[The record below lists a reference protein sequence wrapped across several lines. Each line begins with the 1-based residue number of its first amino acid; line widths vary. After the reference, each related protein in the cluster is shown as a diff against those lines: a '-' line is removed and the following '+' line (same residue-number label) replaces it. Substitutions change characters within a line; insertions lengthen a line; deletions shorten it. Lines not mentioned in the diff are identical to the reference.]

1 MSRRTS
7 NPAATNSFYYQ
18 INDNTFHQSRMNH
31 CLRPRATP
39 LYRYSLTRK
48 LYGSNIQTVPDNHVR
63 TCSNSFCN
71 PAFGAKI
78 VSQSDIMY
86 STIN

>member
-7 NPAATNSFYYQ
+7 NSAATNSFYYQ

-39 LYRYSLTRK
+39 LYQYPLTRK
-48 LYGSNIQTVPDNHVR
+48 LYGSNIQTVSTNYDIA
-63 TCSNSFCN
+63 CSNNFCN